1 MLYFSFC
8 FVLFTI
14 HFVNT
19 FYFTITIKTSCFINC
34 CLCHIQIVKY
44 IKKRAQLTLEYTKA
58 LSKLQQKTV
67 DSLYFE
73 ESTTRGFFE
82 QVRSTDEEIIG
93 VYNYQSQ
100 MILDQVVAPLE
111 QLHAELDASRR
122 KLFQQ
127 GMSLDKEL
135 KDSRAALLRTREKYY
150 KTSHDLEN
158 AGYAVKDLEGNPKKR
173 GELEKLDK
181 KITRLRQD
189 VAIDKA
195 NYEEQIT
202 ATNQCQHEFYT
213 TTMPNTLDEV
223 QALFAHRLRRL
234 KKHATRYIELL
245 KTESADL
252 AEPCQKLATAIEGIS
267 VESDNNE
274 FIQTYSTEP
283 SHVPDD
289 FVFEE
294 YIKQGKPDEVKK
306 TGWKAK
312 LLGTGSKGDAA
323 TAPSYSPYTQVKAS
337 KSLDGLFGT
346 PLPTLMKRQEQTHPD
361 VDVPYFLYFIAEQ
374 IIKCGGEYTLGVFRL
389 NGSTAKVE
397 EIKQSCTKGDYGR
410 LRFAPN
416 QVNDLASVFKL
427 FFRQLPD
434 PLVPNTMYEQC
445 FAAPPPDVNALVRQL
460 PDVNRRVLLFL
471 VALVQRF
478 CAEETVERTK
488 MNASN
493 LAAIFAPCV
502 FRCPYADMQAILRSS
517 DAEKRFFERLIA
529 ELDTASATT
538 VSCKCGRDPADSASP
553 TDDLAPSGRA
563 AIAPSATSLQSSM
576 DATTNETV
584 TLAPP
589 QGTRKLPPLSGM

>member
-1 MLYFSFC
+1 M
-8 FVLFTI
+8 FT
-14 HFVNT
+14 
-19 FYFTITIKTSCFINC
+19 NC
-34 CLCHIQIVKY
+34 SYRTQIVKY
-44 IKKRAQLTLEYTKA
+44 LKKRAQLTLEYTKA

-73 ESTTRGFFE
+73 ESTTRSFFE

-111 QLHAELDASRR
+111 QLHTELDTSRR

-135 KDSRAALLRTREKYY
+135 KDSRASLLRTREKYY

-158 AGYAVKDLEGNPKKR
+158 TGYAVKDLEGNPKKR

-202 ATNQCQHEFYT
+202 ATNRCQREFYT

-223 QALFAHRLRRL
+223 QSLFAHRLRCL
-234 KKHATRYIELL
+234 KKYATRYIELL
-245 KTESADL
+245 QTESADL
-252 AEPCQKLATAIEGIS
+252 AAPCQKLATAIEGIS
-267 VESDNNE
+267 LESDNNE

-283 SHVPDD
+283 SHIPDD

-312 LLGTGSKGDAA
+312 LLGSSSKSDAA
-323 TAPSYSPYTQVKAS
+323 TTPLYSPYTQTKAS

-346 PLPTLMKRQEQTHPD
+346 PLQTLMKRQEQTHPE
-361 VDVPYFLYFIAEQ
+361 VDVPYFLYFVAEQ
-374 IIKCGGEYTLGVFRL
+374 IIKCGGEYTLGIFRL

-397 EIKQSCTKGDYGR
+397 EIKQNCSKGDYGR

-434 PLVPNTMYEQC
+434 PLVPNTVYEQC
-445 FAAPPPDVNALVRQL
+445 FTASPPDVNALVRQL
-460 PDVNRRVLLFL
+460 PDVNKRVLLFL
-471 VALVQRF
+471 VAFVQRF

-488 MNASN
+488 MTVSN
-493 LAAIFAPCV
+493 LAAIFAPCI
-502 FRCPYADMQAILRSS
+502 FRCPYTDMQAILLSS
-517 DAEKRFFERLIA
+517 EAEKRFFERLIG

-538 VSCKCGRDPADSASP
+538 ISCQCDQDPADADSPPEDPVPRVTRASVV
-553 TDDLAPSGRA
+553 
-563 AIAPSATSLQSSM
+563 PSAVPLRSSADAPTS
-576 DATTNETV
+576 ETV
-584 TLAPP
+584 TPTAPP
-589 QGTRKLPPLSGM
+589 QGARKPPPLSGM

>member
-1 MLYFSFC
+1 MSHL
-8 FVLFTI
+8 
-14 HFVNT
+14 
-19 FYFTITIKTSCFINC
+19 
-34 CLCHIQIVKY
+34 QIVKY

-58 LSKLQQKTV
+58 LGKLQQKTV

-82 QVRSTDEEIIG
+82 QVRGTDEEIIG

-100 MILDQVVAPLE
+100 MILDQVVTPLE
-111 QLHAELDASRR
+111 QLHTELDATRK

-135 KDSRAALLRTREKYY
+135 KDSRAALLRAREKYY
-150 KTSHDLEN
+150 KTAHELEN
-158 AGYAVKDLEGNPKKR
+158 TEYAIKDLEGTPKKR
-173 GELEKLDK
+173 SELEKLDK
-181 KITRLRQD
+181 KVTRLRQE

-202 ATNQCQHEFYT
+202 ITNQCQHEFYT

-223 QALFAHRLRRL
+223 QALFVHRLRRL
-234 KKHATRYIELL
+234 KKYATRYIELL
-245 KTESADL
+245 KTESSDL
-252 AEPCQKLATAIEGIS
+252 DEPYQKLATAIESIS
-267 VESDNNE
+267 VESDTNE
-274 FIQTYSTEP
+274 YIQTYSTEP

-306 TGWKAK
+306 TSWKAK
-312 LLGTGSKGDAA
+312 LLGSGSRGETAA
-323 TAPSYSPYTQVKAS
+323 APTYSPYTQTKAS

-346 PLPTLMKRQEQTHPD
+346 PLQTVMKRQTQTHPD
-361 VDVPYFLYFIAEQ
+361 MDIPYFLYFVAEQ
-374 IIKCGGEYTLGVFRL
+374 IVKCEGEYTLGVFRL

-416 QVNDLASVFKL
+416 QVNDLTSVFKL

-434 PLVPNTMYEQC
+434 PLVPSTLYEQC
-445 FAAPPPDVNALVRQL
+445 FTTPPPDVNVLAGQL
-460 PDVNRRVLLFL
+460 PEINRKVLLFL
-471 VALVQRF
+471 VAFAQRF
-478 CAEETVERTK
+478 CAEETVARTK
-488 MNASN
+488 MTAQN
-493 LAAIFAPCV
+493 LAAIFAPCI
-502 FRCPYADMQAILRSS
+502 FRCPYTDMQAILRSS

-538 VSCKCGRDPADSASP
+538 IAYQCNPNTVDYVSP
-553 TDDLAPSGRA
+553 TEGLLPSGRA
-563 AIAPSATSLQSSM
+563 AITPSSAPSQPRTETETEMTAEAVTVASSQQHG
-576 DATTNETV
+576 TQK
-584 TLAPP
+584 APDS
-589 QGTRKLPPLSGM
+589 SGMP